1 MLRGICV
8 LAFVMAAGTIGYML
22 IEGWS
27 AYEAMYMTVITIATV
42 GFTELHPLSET
53 GRIFTMVLIFGGVG
67 GAAYTLS
74 AIMEYV
80 LEGHVGG
87 MLWRRQMEN
96 KITHLHNH
104 FILCGYGRVGQEI
117 ANTFKAEKVKFVVIE
132 REPELTNKAQEN
144 GHLYIQGNATD
155 DEVLRRAGVEKAHGL
170 VAALGSDIDNTYIT
184 LSAHRFQPNLLIVA
198 RASSTNAESKLKQA
212 GANRV
217 VLPQRSGGRR
227 MAMLSLRPAVADF
240 IETVAMSRGQELLLE
255 DINVADNSPLVQLTT
270 DQAEEY
276 THGARIVAIRQASGN
291 LLVKPSA
298 ETPIQAGDQLVIM
311 GTPKQLQ
318 ALEALGQSSQR

>member
-1 MLRGICV
+1 
-8 LAFVMAAGTIGYML
+8 
-22 IEGWS
+22 
-27 AYEAMYMTVITIATV
+27 
-42 GFTELHPLSET
+42 
-53 GRIFTMVLIFGGVG
+53 
-67 GAAYTLS
+67 
-74 AIMEYV
+74 
-80 LEGHVGG
+80 
-87 MLWRRQMEN
+87 
-96 KITHLHNH
+96 
-104 FILCGYGRVGQEI
+104 
-117 ANTFKAEKVKFVVIE
+117 
-132 REPELTNKAQEN
+132 
-144 GHLYIQGNATD
+144 
-155 DEVLRRAGVEKAHGL
+155 
-170 VAALGSDIDNTYIT
+170 
-184 LSAHRFQPNLLIVA
+184 
-198 RASSTNAESKLKQA
+198 
-212 GANRV
+212 
-217 VLPQRSGGRR
+217 